1 MPCPRVTIEGKLVF
15 DPELRF
21 AGSGVAVCSMRL
33 VAADR
38 RKNTSTDEWEDGDT
52 LWIDV
57 TAFKQL
63 AEHCAESLTKGDLV
77 LIHGKMKT
85 ESWEKEGEARSK
97 IAIVADSVGAALQFR
112 TLPHGTGRA
121 ERTQAQPSGTPQS
134 DPWASGAPSG
144 DPPF

>member
-21 AGSGVAVCSMRL
+21 ARSGNAVCAMRL
-33 VAADR
+33 IAADR
-38 RKNTSTDEWEDGDT
+38 RKNTNTDEWEDGDT

-77 LIHGKMKT
+77 LVHGKIKT
-85 ESWEKEGEARSK
+85 EEWEKDGEKRSK
-97 IAIVADSVGAALQFR
+97 IAVVADSVGAALQFR
-112 TLPHGTGRA
+112 TLPHGTGRT
-121 ERTQAQPSGTPQS
+121 ERTQAEPGPPPD
-134 DPWASGAPSG
+134 DPWASSPPSV